1 MLNAEEK
8 NKHILSTTK
17 IYTPHRVP
25 ENSSMIVAV
34 KFAGLL
40 YNVKKCS
47 DNLETLLF
55 SDK

>member
-8 NKHILSTTK
+8 NKYEFSKAK
-17 IYTPHRVP
+17 IYIPCCMP

-34 KFAGLL
+34 KFAVLL
-40 YNVKKCS
+40 QNVKKHTN
-47 DNLETLLF
+47 DLETRVF